1 MYFEFNLLIYFYR
14 RMQPCSN
21 ALQCEQQSL
30 TSRWR
35 CKNWCP
41 SGLRRSPSSSLIQ
54 LSACFAFLPSALSLL
69 IWRTWL
75 SHRDSITHGK
85 PTQCMCLCICFLM
98 WFSST
103 LGYMTFFRYEDFV
116 DGDRVK
122 RIYAALRTGL
132 SALTCVLFFDSINR
146 DKKGTIRHVSFNV

>member
-1 MYFEFNLLIYFYR
+1 
-14 RMQPCSN
+14 
-21 ALQCEQQSL
+21 
-30 TSRWR
+30 
-35 CKNWCP
+35 
-41 SGLRRSPSSSLIQ
+41 
-54 LSACFAFLPSALSLL
+54 
-69 IWRTWL
+69 
-75 SHRDSITHGK
+75 
-85 PTQCMCLCICFLM
+85 MCLCICFLM
-98 WFSST
+98 WFLST